1 MERADVGL
9 RCLQIWYRC
18 THCHSEPSSNQRFRK
33 GISFTTFYPNA
44 SLTIYFYQMAF
55 AIQFIYIFAVAP
67 VKISVLLFYRR
78 IFGTRKFGIALMVV
92 GVVVVLW
99 TIAFFFATLLQAW
112 PISFNWTHIGTPTDF
127 PVMYWVCAAT
137 DIFLDVIT
145 LALPLPMIWGL
156 QMSQKRKWMVTGIF
170 GLGAL

>member
-1 MERADVGL
+1 MYL
-9 RCLQIWYRC
+9 
-18 THCHSEPSSNQRFRK
+18 
-33 GISFTTFYPNA
+33 NA
-44 SLTIYFYQMAF
+44 SLTPCSYQMAF
-55 AIQFIYIFAVAP
+55 AIQFVYIFAVAP

-78 IFGTRKFGIALMVV
+78 IFGTRKFGIALMTV